1 MESFYQFFELFAT
14 FVEGAIAVSVSTS
27 LADRKLGVKK
37 NTLYVFFMSII
48 YTILITLLNKW
59 QVFSF
64 FTIAVAISSF

>member
-37 NTLYVFFMSII
+37 NTLYVFFYVNNIHN
-48 YTILITLLNKW
+48 THNTLE
-59 QVFSF
+59 
-64 FTIAVAISSF
+64 